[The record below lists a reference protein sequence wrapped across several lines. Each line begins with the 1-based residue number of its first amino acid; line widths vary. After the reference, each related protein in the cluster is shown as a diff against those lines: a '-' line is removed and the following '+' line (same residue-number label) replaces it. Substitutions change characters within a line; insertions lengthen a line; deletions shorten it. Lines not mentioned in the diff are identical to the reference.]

1 MKDIISIESFKLD
14 NDGDIV
20 VTVVVE
26 NVVCTLQGSH
36 LDPPEYAP
44 GLCTITVPAM
54 DLPPICLTNLNEE
67 ELEEVVN
74 RYANLNAYEW
84 KPMIMDHSDQEV

>member
-1 MKDIISIESFKLD
+1 MKDIVSIESFKL
-14 NDGDIV
+14 NREGDIV
-20 VTVVVE
+20 VTAIVE
-26 NVVCTLQGSH
+26 DVVCVLAGSH

-44 GLCTITVPAM
+44 GYCTITVPAM
-54 DLPPICLTNLNEE
+54 DLPPICLTDLNEE
-67 ELEEVVN
+67 DLEEVVN